1 MIAVSLKGL
10 WGRKL
15 RTLLTALA
23 IILGVAMISGT
34 YVLTDTITAAFTNI
48 VDDSFTNADA
58 VISGKV
64 AFKNDDAKN
73 GEGAVPA
80 FPASVLTK
88 VKQLPEVAAASGE
101 VGDQA
106 KLLGHDGKVIST
118 GGGGSIGS
126 SVDPANDARFTPLK
140 LVSGQWPVGGS
151 QIAIDKHTADTQHFG
166 VGDTIGVAANQG
178 TRRFEITGVA
188 TYADSA
194 SIGAATIAIFDVP
207 TAQRLFSK
215 VGKYDGIQVAAKDG
229 VTPEKLVS
237 EIRPLLPATAKVKTA
252 AAQTASAVD
261 DVHSSLGMMQ
271 KFLLAFGAIALFV
284 GAFVISNTLSITIA
298 QRVREFA
305 TLRTIGGSRR
315 QVLRTVLV
323 EAFVVGALAS
333 VVGLFLGLAIAKGL
347 NALFAAI
354 GIEFPKGDTVFATRT
369 VVVSLL
375 VGIIVTLLASL
386 RPALKATRV
395 PPIAAVREGA
405 ALPAARLS
413 RFGPVASLVT
423 LAVGILVLVFGIF
436 GGGLTTAS
444 RLLALGLGTL
454 VLFVGVSL
462 NAKRAVRPLASLLG
476 WPGTKLGGT
485 AGTLAREN
493 AMRNPSRTAATASA
507 LMIGLALITY
517 VAILGAGLR
526 ASYGDAVDKL
536 FAGDYALTAENGFD
550 PFAKQADAAV
560 ATAAGVTAV
569 SPIRGG
575 DGRAFGDNIQVTGV
589 TSNLAQTVHIDW
601 LHGSAGVP
609 AQLGKTGAFVN
620 KDYAKT
626 NHLSLGS
633 PIAVTTPTG
642 RVLHLRLKGIF
653 DPPKG
658 GSPFGAVTISAAS
671 FDANY
676 SAPRDV
682 MALIN
687 VKGGVSDANTARL
700 EAALSSFPDARIQT
714 ASQFKQTQEDDIN
727 IGLNVLY
734 GLLGLSVLISIFGIV
749 NTLVLSVF
757 ERTRELGMLRAV
769 GMTRRQVRRMI
780 RFEGIITSLIG
791 GTLGIAVG
799 VFLAVLTTQALSDQ
813 GVVFAIPWRTMAIFI
828 LGITAVGLLASVL
841 PARRASRLNIL
852 KALQY
857 E

>member
-23 IILGVAMISGT
+23 IVLGVSMISGT
-34 YVLTDTITAAFTNI
+34 YVLTDSITAAFTKI
-48 VDDSFTNADA
+48 VDHGFTNSDA
-58 VISGKV
+58 VITGKV
-64 AFKNDDAKN
+64 AFKDDDSN
-73 GEGAVPA
+73 TGQGVVPA

-88 VKQLPEVAAASGE
+88 VKQLPDVAAAAGE
-101 VGDQA
+101 VGDEA
-106 KLLGHDGKVIST
+106 KLLGRDGKVIST

-126 SVDPANDARFTPLK
+126 SVDPANDAQFNPLK
-140 LVSGQWPVGGS
+140 LVSGQWPVGGG
-151 QIAIDKHTADTQHFG
+151 QIAIDKHTADTKHFA
-166 VGDTIGVAANQG
+166 VGDTIGVAANAG
-178 TRRFEITGVA
+178 ARRFEITGIA
-188 TYADSA
+188 KYADSS

-215 VGKYDGIQVAAKDG
+215 VGKYDGIQVSAKDG
-229 VTPEKLVS
+229 ITPEQLVS
-237 EIRPLLPATAKVKTA
+237 EIKPLLPATARVKTS
-252 AAQTASAVD
+252 AAQTADAVD
-261 DVHSSLGMMQ
+261 DVHASLGIMQ

-315 QVLRTVLV
+315 QVLRTVLL
-323 EAFVVGALAS
+323 EAFVVGAIAS
-333 VVGLFLGLAIAKGL
+333 VVGLFVGLGIAKAL
-347 NALFAAI
+347 NALFVAI
-354 GIEFPKGDTVFATRT
+354 GVEFPKGGTVIATRT
-369 VVVSLL
+369 IVVSLL
-375 VGIIVTLLASL
+375 VGIVVTLLASL
-386 RPALKATRV
+386 RPAIKATRV

-405 ALPAARLS
+405 ALPAARMS
-413 RFGPVASLVT
+413 RFGPIASLVT
-423 LAVGILVLVFGIF
+423 LALGILLLVYGIF
-436 GGGLTTAS
+436 GSGLTTAS
-444 RLLALGLGTL
+444 RLMALGLGTL
-454 VLFVGVSL
+454 ILFIGVSL
-462 NAKRAVRPLASLLG
+462 NAKRAVRPLASVLG
-476 WPGTKLGGT
+476 WPGTRIGGA

-536 FAGDYALTAENGFD
+536 FAADYALTAENGFD
-550 PFAKQADAAV
+550 PFTHQADKAV
-560 ATAAGVTAV
+560 ATAAGVTSV

-575 DGRAFGDNIQVTGV
+575 DARAFGDNIQVSAV
-589 TSNLAQTVHIDW
+589 TANLAQGVRIEW
-601 LHGSAGVP
+601 LQGSTNVP
-609 AQLGKTGAFVN
+609 AQLGKDGAFVN

-626 NHLSLGS
+626 NHLKLGS

-642 RVLHLRLKGIF
+642 EVLHLRLKGIF

-658 GSPFGAVTISAAS
+658 GSPFGAVTMSAAT

-676 SAPRDV
+676 SAPRDL

-687 VKGGVSDANTARL
+687 VKGGVNDANTARL
-700 EAALSSFPDARIQT
+700 ESALSSFPDAKIQT
-714 ASQFKQTQEDDIN
+714 ASQFKKTQESDIN
-727 IGLNVLY
+727 LGLNVLY
-734 GLLGLSVLISIFGIV
+734 ALLGLSVLISLFGVV

-769 GMTRRQVRRMI
+769 GMTRRQVGRMI
-780 RFEGIITSLIG
+780 RFEGIITALIG
-791 GTLGIAVG
+791 GTLGVAVG
-799 VFLAVLTTQALSDQ
+799 AFLAILTTQALSDQ
-813 GVVFAIPWRTMAIFI
+813 GVVFAIPWMTMAVFVF
-828 LGITAVGLLASVL
+828 GTTAAGLLASIM
-841 PARRASRLNIL
+841 PARRASGLNIL